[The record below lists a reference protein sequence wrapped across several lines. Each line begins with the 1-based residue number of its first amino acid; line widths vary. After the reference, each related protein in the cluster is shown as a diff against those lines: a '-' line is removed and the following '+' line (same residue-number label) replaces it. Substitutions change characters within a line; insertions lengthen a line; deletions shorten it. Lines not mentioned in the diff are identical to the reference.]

1 VTRQVVQLLS
11 EHGFEGMAQAMECL
25 LNECMKIERQQA
37 LGVGPYQRGEARHGQ
52 ANGFKP
58 KTMKTRI
65 GPLALRVPQVRGA
78 EFYPSV
84 LERGTRSEKALCLA
98 LAEMYVQ
105 GVSTSKVT
113 KITEELCGCE
123 ISSSDVSRATALLDE
138 ELTKWRSRPLTPS
151 RPLKFFFGY
160 LRYAQT
166 FFDGTGGRHDGDG
179 QAG

>member
-1 VTRQVVQLLS
+1 MTHQPHPNVTRQVVQLLS
-11 EHGFEGMAQAMECL
+11 EQGFEGMAEAMQRL
-25 LNECMKIERQQA
+25 LNECMLIERQQA
-37 LGVGPYQRGEARHGQ
+37 LGVGPYQRGEERRGQ

-58 KTMKTRI
+58 KTVKTRI

-78 EFYPSV
+78 EFYPSA
-84 LERGTRSEKALCLA
+84 LERGTRSEKALRLA

-138 ELTKWRSRPLTPS
+138 DPGFPARTAAE
-151 RPLKFFFGY
+151 
-160 LRYAQT
+160 
-166 FFDGTGGRHDGDG
+166 
-179 QAG
+179 